1 MEFLPRMH
9 GFDQRILNFDLY
21 AKNHCKLS
29 TVNLQLINTRPQP
42 LSRGEF
48 WEVYYGRL
56 LVLGGEL
63 GVGSWEF

>member
-1 MEFLPRMH
+1 
-9 GFDQRILNFDLY
+9 LNFDLY

-29 TVNLQLINTRPQP
+29 TVNLQLINTHPQP

-63 GVGSWEF
+63 GVGSGEF